1 MAINK
6 KNLSA
11 PLRVYWE
18 IAPVPAGLSEAHALN
33 LAAELVNI
41 RVFFVTL
48 RVVDGPRADL
58 PELAGVLRRGGV
70 RTVASFTDASQ
81 FANIDSSFPADNID
95 LHAGGSGGFA
105 ALLLPALNK
114 FPDKPISVSLVP
126 RPDNIGYI
134 RQVINTA
141 LDRGLRTFNLVNPDL
156 ISGGP
161 AGNSPDEFVLTA
173 PVRAE
178 WKAML
183 EELLKPLGDTV
194 KLFVHDLFLHK
205 SLALPGLGARVEY
218 AGCQAGDAVAFIGK
232 TGSVYPC
239 ASMPVALGD
248 IKETTLRDVW
258 ASPAR
263 QEVVSGI
270 RAIPAGCA
278 SCSEASLC
286 KGGCRGL
293 AWVSAGKDSAD
304 PACEGA
310 PCR

>member
-18 IAPVPAGLSEAHALN
+18 IAPVSSGLSEAHALH
-33 LAAELVNI
+33 LASELVNI
-41 RVFFVTL
+41 KVFFVTL

-70 RTVASFTDASQ
+70 RAVASFTDASQ

-95 LHAGGSGGFA
+95 LHAGGGEFA
-105 ALLLPALNK
+105 ALLSSALNK

-161 AGNSPDEFVLTA
+161 DNLKPDGFVLTA
-173 PVRAE
+173 P
-178 WKAML
+178 
-183 EELLKPLGDTV
+183 
-194 KLFVHDLFLHK
+194 
-205 SLALPGLGARVEY
+205 
-218 AGCQAGDAVAFIGK
+218 
-232 TGSVYPC
+232 
-239 ASMPVALGD
+239 
-248 IKETTLRDVW
+248 
-258 ASPAR
+258 
-263 QEVVSGI
+263 
-270 RAIPAGCA
+270 
-278 SCSEASLC
+278 
-286 KGGCRGL
+286 
-293 AWVSAGKDSAD
+293 
-304 PACEGA
+304 
-310 PCR
+310 